1 MTKTVIHREVFE
13 GIEAFEAL
21 RAAEKWLEQN
31 GYSVGSGCAASKKR
45 AIKKGAWLVA
55 KWRNLTAAE
64 RVNIEGM
71 MTAAGGDFRNGPVIV
86 ELYA

>member
-1 MTKTVIHREVFE
+1 VFE
-13 GIEAFEAL
+13 GIETFEAT

-31 GYSVGSGCAASKKR
+31 GYSVGESCAASKKR

-64 RVNIEGM
+64 RGNIEGM
-71 MTAAGGDFRNGPVIV
+71 MTAAGGDFRRGPVIV
-86 ELYA
+86 ELYV